1 MIVHPR
7 GDRPDLG
14 SLPRAAVRYY
24 RARRQPERLVPWHD
38 FDPAVVLYLIPWL
51 SGSWFPAPLTV
62 LTGYQTSATIGRR
75 RKRTG
80 PLAQIVYD
88 YEFWAGGDCELRSA
102 IERSLGRPDVA
113 HIATSSAVRDGEM
126 GAPVVATVRPAIAD
140 RFRTAVP
147 PQERQL
153 SIGFAY
159 RREPH
164 EGAPDLLAALKRF
177 HATHPFVPV
186 RCFGPADDADLP
198 PWVERRGFLTDDQLV
213 RFYNDCAIFVLPSHY
228 EGWGLPAAEAM
239 ACGAAL
245 VVTASGGTADFTAD
259 GHNALVVSPRDA
271 GGLAHA
277 LTRLVEDPELR
288 NRLGD
293 HRRRREHR

>member
-1 MIVHPR
+1 MAR
-7 GDRPDLG
+7 LRPCRRALPH
-14 SLPRAAVRYY
+14 SLAFGI
-24 RARRQPERLVPWHD
+24 RLPL
-38 FDPAVVLYLIPWL
+38 AQ
-51 SGSWFPAPLTV
+51 LTV

-102 IERSLGRPDVA
+102 IERSLGRPTLLILPRRA
-113 HIATSSAVRDGEM
+113 PSGMLEQM

-164 EGAPDLLAALKRF
+164 KGIPDLVAAFKRF
-177 HATHPFVPV
+177 HATHSFVPV

-259 GHNALVVSPRDA
+259 GHNAVVYIAARCRRAGPRPYST
-271 GGLAHA
+271 GG
-277 LTRLVEDPELR
+277 DPELR
-288 NRLGD
+288 LVR
-293 HRRRREHR
+293 HPRRREHR

>member
-1 MIVHPR
+1 MPVAR
-7 GDRPDLG
+7 LRPCRRALPH
-14 SLPRAAVRYY
+14 SLAFGILASRA
-24 RARRQPERLVPWHD
+24 Q
-38 FDPAVVLYLIPWL
+38 
-51 SGSWFPAPLTV
+51 LTV

-102 IERSLGRPDVA
+102 IERLVGPPRRRSYCNVERRPRCWSRWA
-113 HIATSSAVRDGEM
+113 HPWWPRCGPLSPIVSVLPCRRRSDNS
-126 GAPVVATVRPAIAD
+126 
-140 RFRTAVP
+140 
-147 PQERQL
+147 

-164 EGAPDLLAALKRF
+164 GGGPRPWSPRSSASMRRIHLC
-177 HATHPFVPV
+177 
-186 RCFGPADDADLP
+186 RCAVSVLPTDADLP